1 MENTWIM
8 RGRSKSTT
16 KGGLRRVSLLAGH
29 IHVICPKMEFHP
41 PESRPEAAYNFSF
54 FSTCILVVCCVSS
67 LTSLSEYLSSNPM
80 GWGVVLMAAQ
90 SEFWKVDLPLS

>member
-41 PESRPEAAYNFSF
+41 QKAVPKLLTIFLF
-54 FSTCILVVCCVSS
+54 LVPV
-67 LTSLSEYLSSNPM
+67 YL
-80 GWGVVLMAAQ
+80 WYAV
-90 SEFWKVDLPLS
+90 